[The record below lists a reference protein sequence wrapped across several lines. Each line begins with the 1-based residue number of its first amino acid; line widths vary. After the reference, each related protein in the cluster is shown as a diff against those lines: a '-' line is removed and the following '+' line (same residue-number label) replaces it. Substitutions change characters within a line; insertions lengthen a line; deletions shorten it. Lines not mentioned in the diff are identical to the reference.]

1 MKQYVLGAFFA
12 VISCYSLAQI
22 KVYDQTLESK
32 IKDVKVYMTG
42 AEIERTPSLSLKKG
56 RNKLIFK
63 NISAFADASSI
74 QFNVEGKYRIIS
86 MNTEMDYL
94 NIKKKNTRIQRL
106 SDSVTLLSNQL
117 AVLND
122 EEDALRAEL
131 DILKSNKSIKGKDAT
146 LSVQELK
153 DMADFV
159 RVRTLRIKKDMTKN
173 TSEQSK
179 IRSTKYNV
187 QAQLNE
193 LNYSETNRSNQIII
207 IIDTDTELKAQSTLK
222 YVVSNC
228 GWASLYDV
236 IAEDVSGKIQLV
248 YKAKVFNDTGNDWD
262 YVDLTLS
269 TGNPNMSATAPT
281 LPAWFL
287 NYNSYGKINLKGTV
301 RGQRNYAVPKKN
313 DYNEIQQ
320 NGYLN
325 MNNRVAVSEITV
337 DDYEQAPQSLGLLNN
352 EVGNFARQTKPTVK
366 YRELQVSQLA
376 SDFKIDRK
384 YTIPADSKPYTVEI
398 ANHELNATF
407 SHIAIPKMDK
417 DAFLLA
423 NITGWEDLDLV
434 PGPTKVYFGGNYV
447 GQSEIDTRNVDDTL
461 GLSFGRDPKILVAR
475 KVVKEFTSQKVIGN
489 NRKDTYSYEIL
500 VKNNRNTSIELDLYD
515 QVPISNNSEITV
527 SVDEISGANQNEATG
542 ELDWRV
548 KLNAGESK
556 KYTITFTI
564 KYPKNKRIKVKN
576 YRTISAPSF

>member
-1 MKQYVLGAFFA
+1 MKQCVLGAFFA

>member
-1 MKQYVLGAFFA
+1 MKPYVLGAFCGLFA
-12 VISCYSLAQI
+12 LFSSAQI
-22 KVYDQTLESK
+22 KVYDQFLESK
-32 IKDVKVYMTG
+32 INNVKVYMTG
-42 AEIERTPSLSLKKG
+42 AEIERMPSLTLKKG
-56 RNKLIFK
+56 RNKLVFK

-74 QFNVEGKYRIIS
+74 QFNIDGKYRIIS

-106 SDSVTLLSNQL
+106 SDSVTLLTNQI
-117 AVLND
+117 AVLRD

-131 DILKSNKSIKGKDAT
+131 DILKSNKSIKGKDVN

-173 TSEQSK
+173 SSEQSK
-179 IRSTKYNV
+179 IRTTKYNV

-207 IIDTDTELKAQSTLK
+207 IIDTDGELKAKSTLK

-325 MNNRVAVSEITV
+325 MNNRVAVSEVTV
-337 DDYEQAPQSLGLLNN
+337 DDFEQSPQSLGLLNN

-366 YRELQVSQLA
+366 YRQLQVSQLA

-384 YTIPADSKPYTVEI
+384 YTIPADAKPYTVEI
-398 ANHELNATF
+398 ANHQLNATF

-423 NITGWEDLDLV
+423 NITGWQDLDLV

-475 KVVKEFTSQKVIGN
+475 KVVKEFTTQKVIGN

-542 ELDWRV
+542 ELDWKV